1 MTESDST
8 TEKHRGRWLR
18 FSLRTMAVLLTVVCL
33 FLGWIGPKW
42 VAAQRE
48 KVAVEK
54 IAAAGAMI
62 QYDYQEDWENDDSD
76 PVPHGAFVLRY
87 LLGEHI
93 LSRATTVY
101 FYPGSK
107 PNEAADLL
115 PELTQLRTV
124 TFGTD
129 VKLTDASVEAMVGC
143 ENLTKIWT
151 ASGVFSAK
159 QLAMLSSV
167 KSIQHLSL
175 CDRSASDACL
185 QQLHLFPNLKSLSI
199 DSRLST
205 DIGIQAIAEVSSLE
219 SLVAR
224 SIPNVT
230 NEGITPLHRLKKLKK
245 FHIPYSAGTNQ
256 LTEACLP
263 DILKIRSLE
272 DLDLSFYKTRVE
284 FEPAQYSEFESL
296 SHLKKL
302 SLRHSNIQDE
312 ALLRIGTLAQLE
324 ELNVGWTD
332 ITDEGLAHLKN
343 LGELRV
349 LNTFGTRITHE
360 GVRKLEALPSLENIR
375 FDAREELEIDT
386 LQSIGFSPADPI
398 KDRWTFVRQLK
409 P

>member
-1 MTESDST
+1 MTQSDSI
-8 TEKHRGRWLR
+8 TEKHRGRWLS
-18 FSLRTMAVLLTVVCL
+18 FSLRTMVLLLTVVCL

-42 VAAQRE
+42 VEAQRE
-48 KVAVEK
+48 KAAVEM

-62 QYDYQEDWENDDSD
+62 QYDYQDNWEHGDPD

-107 PNEAADLL
+107 PNEAADIL

-129 VKLTDASVEAMVGC
+129 VELTDASVEALAGC
-143 ENLTKIWT
+143 ENLTKIWM
-151 ASGVFSAK
+151 ASGVISAN
-159 QLAMLSSV
+159 QLAILSRA
-167 KSIQHLSL
+167 KSIQHLNL

-185 QQLHLFPNLKSLSI
+185 QQLHRFPNLRSLSI
-199 DSRLST
+199 DSTLTT
-205 DIGIQAIAEVSSLE
+205 DIGFQAIAEVSSLE

-230 NEGITPLHRLKKLKK
+230 NQGVTPLHRLTRLKKL
-245 FHIPYSAGTNQ
+245 HIPYSSGSNQ

-272 DLDLSFYKTRVE
+272 DLHLSFYKTRVP
-284 FEPAQYSEFESL
+284 FEPGHYAQFESL

-312 ALLRIGTLAQLE
+312 ALSSIGKLVQLE
-324 ELNVGWTD
+324 ELSLGWTD
-332 ITDEGLAHLKN
+332 ITDEGIVHLKS
-343 LGELRV
+343 LRELRV
-349 LNTFGTRITHE
+349 LNTFGTSITHE
-360 GVRKLEALPSLENIR
+360 GITKLEALPSLESIS
-375 FDAREELEIDT
+375 FDARDELEIDA
-386 LQSIGFSPADPI
+386 LRSIGFSPADPI
-398 KDRWTFVRQLK
+398 KDRWTFVRQIK